1 MFKEGGAMVN
11 EDIRSYAKVNKVKL
25 WQIADALN
33 ITDAHFSRKL
43 RYEFDADEKR
53 KIMKLIDQMKKLEP
67 MHYCI
72 IKNTQMYICVD
83 RTQ

>member
-1 MFKEGGAMVN
+1 MAN

-43 RYEFDADEKR
+43 RYELRADEKR
-53 KIMKLIDQMKKLEP
+53 KIMKLIDQITVKK
-67 MHYCI
+67 
-72 IKNTQMYICVD
+72 TA
-83 RTQ
+83 